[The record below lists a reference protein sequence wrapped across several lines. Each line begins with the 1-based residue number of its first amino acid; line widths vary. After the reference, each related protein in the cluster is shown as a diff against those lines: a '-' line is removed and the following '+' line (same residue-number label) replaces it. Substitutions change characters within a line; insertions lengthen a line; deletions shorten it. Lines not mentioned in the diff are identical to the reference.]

1 MIEKYLACPDSP
13 ITVVDHDESRPGALV
28 SRKLPQCPKEKIDW
42 PSTVINTRGSSGVTR
57 TGACV
62 GTPEHFLSD
71 CLASLTP
78 GAYTL
83 EGNLFSSK
91 VLCRQDR
98 ELGRLRCLRAI
109 PLEMPLLFHNNS
121 KPIPFHLGSSGHFS
135 WGCFRADLT
144 AWGFSVLPGSLFP
157 SIFLFLPFENRH

>member
-1 MIEKYLACPDSP
+1 MKNIWLVQTAPFM
-13 ITVVDHDESRPGALV
+13 VVDHESRPEALV

-62 GTPEHFLSD
+62 GTPEHFRSD
-71 CLASLTP
+71 CLESLTP

-109 PLEMPLLFHNNS
+109 PLEMPLLS
-121 KPIPFHLGSSGHFS
+121 TIIASP
-135 WGCFRADLT
+135 
-144 AWGFSVLPGSLFP
+144 SLFTWVP
-157 SIFLFLPFENRH
+157 LGIFPEAVSEQI

>member
-13 ITVVDHDESRPGALV
+13 ITVVDHEESRPRALV

-42 PSTVINTRGSSGVTR
+42 PSTVNNTRGSSGVTR

-62 GTPEHFLSD
+62 GTPELFRSD
-71 CLASLTP
+71 CLESLTP

-91 VLCRQDR
+91 VLCRRDR
-98 ELGRLRCLRAI
+98 ELGQLRCLRAI
-109 PLEMPLLFHNNS
+109 PLEMPLLS
-121 KPIPFHLGSSGHFS
+121 TIIASP
-135 WGCFRADLT
+135 
-144 AWGFSVLPGSLFP
+144 SLFTWVP
-157 SIFLFLPFENRH
+157 LGIFPEAVSEQI